1 MIEIMSSS
9 IFDQLRPKASVSRS
23 FEKGEYLFHQG
34 DSIHVLALVVEG
46 YVHLMRFQEDGH
58 SAVLQRAGPMSV
70 LAEASVFSEKYHC
83 DAIAMTAGRALFVPI
98 GTLRQLLERE
108 PAFAL
113 EWINHISGELK
124 KVRTRAEILA
134 LRSVGAR
141 LDAWITVNE
150 GLLPPKGQW
159 KSLAAE
165 IGVSPE
171 ALYREIARR
180 PASSR

>member
-1 MIEIMSSS
+1 MIEIMSIS
-9 IFDQLRPKASVSRS
+9 IFDHLRPKASVSRS

-34 DSIHVLALVVEG
+34 DPVHMLALVVEG
-46 YVHLMRFQEDGH
+46 CVHLMRFQADGH
-58 SAVLQRAGPMSV
+58 GAVLQRAGPMTV
-70 LAEASVFSEKYHC
+70 LAEASVFSEQYHC
-83 DAIAMTAGRALFVPI
+83 DAIAVTAGRALFVPI

-108 PAFAL
+108 SAFAL
-113 EWINHISGELK
+113 EWINHISVELK
-124 KVRTRAEILA
+124 KVRSRAEILA
-134 LRSVGAR
+134 LRSVSAR

-150 GLLPPKGQW
+150 SGLPPKGLW
-159 KSLAAE
+159 KNLAAE

>member
-1 MIEIMSSS
+1 MSNS
-9 IFDQLRPKASVSRS
+9 IFDHLRQKASVSRS

-34 DSIHVLALVVEG
+34 DSIHMLALVVEG
-46 YVHLMRFQEDGH
+46 YVHLMRFQADGH
-58 SAVLQRAGPMSV
+58 SAVLQRAGPMTI
-70 LAEASVFSEKYHC
+70 LAEASVFSPQYHC
-83 DAIAMTAGRALFVPI
+83 DAIAMTTGRALLVPI
-98 GTLRQLLERE
+98 TSLRQLLERE

-134 LRSVGAR
+134 LRSVAAR
-141 LDAWITVNE
+141 LDAWITVNQD
-150 GLLPPKGQW
+150 GLPPKGQW

-180 PASSR
+180 PVSIR

>member
-46 YVHLMRFQEDGH
+46 YIHLMRFQEDGH
-58 SAVLQRAGPMSV
+58 SAVLQRAGPMTV